1 MTNKIRK
8 VILLIT
14 TILFAC
20 HLQVAGK
27 EFFVSE
33 QSIPDFKFIFDKLS
47 QNRITYNRYNDSIF
61 SIHNHDEW
69 LRFFMTRSQK
79 NHKIYNENEKL
90 LNSIAD
96 YFETDMADT
105 TKETILPDAAYD
117 SLDKNFFHNYA
128 YALTD
133 PFITNRVTDILIRN
147 FRKRPERNY
156 EFLRAMSWKGASYY
170 QIWRLNRDNETLKK
184 AYDCIAYVADSAHC
198 HTPEELGLYGYALQN
213 LCLSAWTLNHI
224 QPLKKLQERYEKLEE
239 LARNHTADELEVP
252 EKRRQ
257 LWINSLKNRDL
268 EIVRGIYL
276 TNPDLI
282 EKEEGDA
289 LVKRVLSQYPDTVG
303 LSTTSKL
310 NLIVMKLRMGEIRTR
325 TALKEAKEIY
335 ETSIKPLTRQKIL
348 GEGAFNS
355 LMNHYPNLAFIVDTA
370 RVSVKYKKKCVRMFC
385 EDIIRMFRHR
395 KDQQNSTQYN
405 QTLEHVSTYPRLI
418 KYLSDEERIG
428 FVMELNVATQ
438 VTTYAHSTHVARLA
452 EAMMKAIIRHQRE
465 LLVGKL
471 GITSK
476 WQVRLHQR
484 QLINFITRAALCHD
498 IGKNS
503 IVSVV
508 NNDYRQLCDEERR
521 IIRMH
526 PRMGLKYLKISQKLK
541 YYHDTTLGHHKW
553 YNGKGGYPS
562 DFDNTKSPF
571 RFMIDIITLCDC
583 MQAAT
588 ERVGRNY
595 KQEKSF
601 EKVMEELRE
610 GAGTRY
616 NPDLVKLID
625 DIPELYNELERIAIY
640 GWPDIYYEISLLS
653 RLEIVGAEKARI

>member
-1 MTNKIRK
+1 MINKIRNI
-8 VILLIT
+8 ILLT
-14 TILFAC
+14 TIILFAC
-20 HLQVAGK
+20 HYPVAGK
-27 EFFVSE
+27 ELFVSE

-61 SIHNHDEW
+61 RIHDHDEW
-69 LRFFMTRSQK
+69 VRFFMTRSWN
-79 NHKIYNENEKL
+79 NHKIYHENEKL
-90 LNSIAD
+90 LNSIVD
-96 YFETDMADT
+96 YFKTDMADT

-117 SLDKNFFHNYA
+117 SLNVHFFRNYA
-128 YALTD
+128 YALSD

-156 EFLRAMSWKGASYY
+156 EFLRAISWKGSSYFL
-170 QIWRLNRDNETLKK
+170 IWKLNRDIETLKK

-198 HTPEELGLYGYALQN
+198 HTPEELGLYGYALQD
-213 LCLSAWTLNHI
+213 LCLYAWTLYHI
-224 QPLKKLQERYEKLEE
+224 QPLKKLKERYEKLEE
-239 LARNHTADELEVP
+239 LARNHTAEELEVP

-257 LWINSLKNRDL
+257 QWINRIKGRDL

-276 TNPDLI
+276 TNPELI
-282 EKEEGDA
+282 DKAEGEA
-289 LVKRVLSQYPDTVG
+289 MVKRVISQYPDTVG
-303 LSTTSKL
+303 LSASSKL
-310 NLIVMKLRMGEIRTR
+310 NLIVMKLKMGEIKTR
-325 TALKEAKEIY
+325 TALREAEEIY
-335 ETSIKPLTRQKIL
+335 GTQIKPLTRQKVL

-355 LMNHYPNLAFIVDTA
+355 LMNHYTNLAFIVDTA
-370 RVSVKYKKKCVRMFC
+370 RVSTNYKKRHIRTFC

-484 QLINFITRAALCHD
+484 QLIHFIIHAALCHD

-508 NNDYRQLCDEERR
+508 NNDYRQLSDEERR

-562 DFDNTKSPF
+562 DFDNTKSPY

-601 EKVMEELRE
+601 EKVMGELRE

-625 DIPELYNELERIAIY
+625 DIPELYKELERIAIY
-640 GWPDIYYEISLLS
+640 GWPDIYYEIYKNYM
-653 RLEIVGAEKARI
+653 R

>member
-1 MTNKIRK
+1 MINKIRK

-14 TILFAC
+14 AILFAC

-27 EFFVSE
+27 ELSVSK
-33 QSIPDFKFIFDKLS
+33 QSIPNFKFIFDKLS
-47 QNRITYNRYNDSIF
+47 QNRIIYNRYNDSIF

-69 LRFFMTRSQK
+69 IRFFMTRSRK
-79 NHKIYNENEKL
+79 NHKIYQENEKL
-90 LNSIAD
+90 LNSIAN

-117 SLDKNFFHNYA
+117 SLNVHFFRNYA

-147 FRKRPERNY
+147 FKNREDQNY
-156 EFLRAMSWKGASYY
+156 YFLRVMSWKGSSYY
-170 QIWRLNRDNETLKK
+170 QIWKLNRDNETLKK

-198 HTPEELGLYGYALQN
+198 HTPEELGLYGYALQD
-213 LCLSAWTLNHI
+213 LCLSAWTLHHI

-239 LARNHTADELEVP
+239 LARTHTAVELEVP
-252 EKRRQ
+252 ETRRQ
-257 LWINSLKNRDL
+257 LWINRIKSRDL
-268 EIVRGIYL
+268 EIVKGIYL
-276 TNPDLI
+276 TNPELT
-282 EKEEGDA
+282 EKKEGEA
-289 LVKRVLSQYPDTVG
+289 LVKRVIRQYPDTVG
-303 LSTTSKL
+303 LSTSTKL
-310 NLIVMKLRMGEIRTR
+310 NLITMKLKMGEIRTR
-325 TALKEAKEIY
+325 AALKEAKEIY
-335 ETSIKPLTRQKIL
+335 ETQIKPLTQQKKL
-348 GEGAFNS
+348 GEGAFYS
-355 LMNHYPNLAFIVDTA
+355 LMNYYPNLAFIVDTA
-370 RVSVKYKKKCVRMFC
+370 RVSPNYKKKCVKMFC

-405 QTLEHVSTYPRLI
+405 QTLEDVSTDPRLI
-418 KYLSDEERIG
+418 KYLNDKERIG

-484 QLINFITRAALCHD
+484 QLIHFIIHAALCHD

-601 EKVMEELRE
+601 EKVMGELRE

-640 GWPDIYYEISLLS
+640 GWPDIYYEIYKNYM
-653 RLEIVGAEKARI
+653 R

>member
-1 MTNKIRK
+1 MINKIRK

-14 TILFAC
+14 AILFAC

-27 EFFVSE
+27 ELSVSK
-33 QSIPDFKFIFDKLS
+33 QSIPDFKYIFDKLS
-47 QNRITYNRYNDSIF
+47 QNRIIYNRYNDSIF

-69 LRFFMTRSQK
+69 VRFFMTRSRK
-79 NHKIYNENEKL
+79 NHKIYQENEKL

-117 SLDKNFFHNYA
+117 SLNVHFFRNYA

-133 PFITNRVTDILIRN
+133 PFITNRITDILIRN
-147 FRKRPERNY
+147 FKNRQDQNY
-156 EFLRAMSWKGASYY
+156 YFLRTMSWKGSSYY
-170 QIWRLNRDNETLKK
+170 QIWRLNGDNETLKK

-198 HTPEELGLYGYALQN
+198 HTPEELGLYGYALQD
-213 LCLSAWTLNHI
+213 LCLSAWTLHHI

-239 LARNHTADELEVP
+239 LARNHTADQLEVP

-257 LWINSLKNRDL
+257 LWINRIKNRDL

-276 TNPDLI
+276 TNPELI
-282 EKEEGDA
+282 EKKEGDA
-289 LVKRVLSQYPDTVG
+289 LVRRVIRQYPDTVG
-303 LSTTSKL
+303 LSTSTKL
-310 NLIVMKLRMGEIRTR
+310 NLIVLKLKMGEIQTR
-325 TALKEAKEIY
+325 TALKEARGIY
-335 ETSIKPLTRQKIL
+335 ETLVKPLTRQKVL
-348 GEGAFNS
+348 GVNAFNS
-355 LMNHYPNLAFIVDTA
+355 LMSHYTDLAFIVDTA
-370 RVSVKYKKKCVRMFC
+370 RVSANCKKEYVKMFC

-395 KDQQNSTQYN
+395 KDQQTSTQYN
-405 QTLEHVSTYPRLI
+405 QTLENVSTNPRLI
-418 KYLSDEERIG
+418 KYLNDKERIG

-452 EAMMKAIIRHQRE
+452 EAMMKAIIKHRRE

-471 GITSK
+471 GISSK

-484 QLINFITRAALCHD
+484 QLIHFIIHAALCHD

-508 NNDYRQLCDEERR
+508 NNDYRQLTDEERS

-526 PRMGLKYLKISQKLK
+526 PRLGLKYLKISKELK
-541 YYHDTTLGHHKW
+541 SYHDTTLGHHKW

-562 DFDNTKSPF
+562 DFDNTKSPY

-601 EKVMEELRE
+601 EKVMEELRK

-640 GWPDIYYEISLLS
+640 GWPNIYYEIYKNYM
-653 RLEIVGAEKARI
+653 R

>member
-1 MTNKIRK
+1 MINKTRK
-8 VILLIT
+8 IIILIT

-27 EFFVSE
+27 EFLVSK
-33 QSIPDFKFIFDKLS
+33 QNIPDFKFIFDKLS

-61 SIHNHDEW
+61 RIHDHDQW
-69 LRFFMTRSQK
+69 VKFFMARSQK
-79 NHKIYNENEKL
+79 NHQIYHENVKL

-117 SLDKNFFHNYA
+117 SLNVHFFRNYA
-128 YALTD
+128 YALSD

-147 FRKRPERNY
+147 FKNRPDQNY
-156 EFLRAMSWKGASYY
+156 YFLRDMSWKGASYY
-170 QIWRLNRDNETLKK
+170 LKWKLNRDIETLKK
-184 AYDCIAYVADSAHC
+184 AYDCIAYVADTAHC
-198 HTPEELGLYGYALQN
+198 HTSEELGLYGYALQD
-213 LCLSAWTLNHI
+213 LCLSTWTLHHI
-224 QPLKKLQERYEKLEE
+224 QPLKKLKERYEKLEE
-239 LARNHTADELEVP
+239 LARNHTAEELEVP

-257 LWINSLKNRDL
+257 QWINRIKGRDL

-276 TNPDLI
+276 INPELI
-282 EKEEGDA
+282 DKAEGEA
-289 LVKRVLSQYPDTVG
+289 MVKRVTSQYPDTVG
-303 LSTTSKL
+303 LSASSKF
-310 NLIVMKLRMGEIRTR
+310 NLIVMKLKMGEIKTR

-335 ETSIKPLTRQKIL
+335 RTQIKPLTRQKAL
-348 GEGAFNS
+348 GESAFNS
-355 LMNHYPNLAFIVDTA
+355 LMNHYTNLAFIVDTA
-370 RVSVKYKKKCVRMFC
+370 RVSNNYKKKYIRTFC
-385 EDIIRMFRHR
+385 KDIIRMFRHR

-405 QTLEHVSTYPRLI
+405 QTLEYVSTYPRLI
-418 KYLSDEERIG
+418 KYLSDEERIE

-452 EAMMKAIIRHQRE
+452 EALMKGIIRHRKQ

-476 WQVRLHQR
+476 WLVRLHQN
-484 QLINFITRAALCHD
+484 QLINFITQAALCHD
-498 IGKNS
+498 VGKNS

-508 NNDYRQLCDEERR
+508 NNDYRQLSDEERR

-526 PRMGLKYLKISQKLK
+526 PRMGLKYLKISKELR

-553 YNGKGGYPS
+553 YNGKEGYPS
-562 DFDNTKSPF
+562 DFDNTKSPY

-595 KQEKSF
+595 RQEKSF
-601 EKVMEELRE
+601 EKVMGELRE

-625 DIPELYNELERIAIY
+625 DVPELYKELEKIAIY
-640 GWPDIYYEISLLS
+640 GWPDIYYEIY
-653 RLEIVGAEKARI
+653 KNYMQ

>member
-1 MTNKIRK
+1 MINKIRHI
-8 VILLIT
+8 ILLT
-14 TILFAC
+14 TIILFAC
-20 HLQVAGK
+20 HYPVAGK
-27 EFFVSE
+27 EYSASK
-33 QSIPDFKFIFDKLS
+33 QTIPDFKFIFDKLS

-61 SIHNHDEW
+61 RIHDHDQW
-69 LRFFMTRSQK
+69 VKFFMARSQK
-79 NHKIYNENEKL
+79 NHQIYHENEKL

-96 YFETDMADT
+96 YFEPDMVDT
-105 TKETILPDAAYD
+105 TKECVLPDAAYD

-133 PFITNRVTDILIRN
+133 PFITNRIMDILIRN
-147 FRKRPERNY
+147 LRNRPDRNY
-156 EFLRAMSWKGASYY
+156 YFLRAMSWKGSSHY
-170 QIWRLNRDNETLKK
+170 QIWKLDRDVETLKK

-198 HTPEELGLYGYALQN
+198 HTSEELGLYGYALQD

-224 QPLKKLQERYEKLEE
+224 QPLKKLKERYEKLEI

-257 LWINSLKNRDL
+257 LWINSIKNRDL

-289 LVKRVLSQYPDTVG
+289 LVKRVIRQYPDTVG
-303 LSTTSKL
+303 LSITSKL
-310 NLIVMKLRMGEIRTR
+310 NLIVLKVRTGEIRTR
-325 TALKEAKEIY
+325 TALREAKEIY
-335 ETSIKPLTRQKIL
+335 ETLIKPLTKQKVL
-348 GEGAFNS
+348 GVGTFNS
-355 LMNHYPNLAFIVDTA
+355 LMNHYTNLAFIVDTA
-370 RVSVKYKKKCVRMFC
+370 RVSANYKKEHVRMFC

-405 QTLEHVSTYPRLI
+405 QTLELVSTNPRLI
-418 KYLSDEERIG
+418 KYLNDKDRIG
-428 FVMELNVATQ
+428 FVMEQNVATQ

-452 EAMMKAIIRHQRE
+452 ESLMKGIIRHRKQ

-476 WQVRLHQR
+476 WQVRLHQS
-484 QLINFITRAALCHD
+484 QLIHFITRAALCHD

-508 NNDYRQLCDEERR
+508 NNDYRQLSDEERR

-526 PRMGLKYLKISQKLK
+526 PRMGQKYLKISKELRH
-541 YYHDTTLGHHKW
+541 YHDTTLGHHKW
-553 YNGKGGYPS
+553 YNSKGGYPS
-562 DFDNTKSPF
+562 DFDNTQSPY

-625 DIPELYNELERIAIY
+625 DVPELYKELEMIAIY
-640 GWPDIYYEISLLS
+640 GWPDIYYEIYKNYM
-653 RLEIVGAEKARI
+653 R

>member
-1 MTNKIRK
+1 M
-8 VILLIT
+8 
-14 TILFAC
+14 
-20 HLQVAGK
+20 
-27 EFFVSE
+27 
-33 QSIPDFKFIFDKLS
+33 
-47 QNRITYNRYNDSIF
+47 
-61 SIHNHDEW
+61 
-69 LRFFMTRSQK
+69 
-79 NHKIYNENEKL
+79 
-90 LNSIAD
+90 
-96 YFETDMADT
+96 DT
-105 TKETILPDAAYD
+105 QPY
-117 SLDKNFFHNYA
+117 
-128 YALTD
+128 
-133 PFITNRVTDILIRN
+133 P
-147 FRKRPERNY
+147 
-156 EFLRAMSWKGASYY
+156 
-170 QIWRLNRDNETLKK
+170 
-184 AYDCIAYVADSAHC
+184 
-198 HTPEELGLYGYALQN
+198 TPE
-213 LCLSAWTLNHI
+213 
-224 QPLKKLQERYEKLEE
+224 KLQERYEKLEE

-276 TNPDLI
+276 TNPELV

-484 QLINFITRAALCHD
+484 QLIHFITRAALCHD

-541 YYHDTTLGHHKW
+541 YYHDTTLGHH
-553 YNGKGGYPS
+553 NG
-562 DFDNTKSPF
+562 TTA
-571 RFMIDIITLCDC
+571 REAI
-583 MQAAT
+583 QAT
-588 ERVGRNY
+588 
-595 KQEKSF
+595 S
-601 EKVMEELRE
+601 
-610 GAGTRY
+610 TT
-616 NPDLVKLID
+616 P
-625 DIPELYNELERIAIY
+625 
-640 GWPDIYYEISLLS
+640 S
-653 RLEIVGAEKARI
+653 RLTAL

>member
-27 EFFVSE
+27 EHFVSK
-33 QSIPDFKFIFDKLS
+33 QSIPDFKYIFDKLS
-47 QNRITYNRYNDSIF
+47 QNRIIYNRYNDSIF

-69 LRFFMTRSQK
+69 VRFFMTRSRK
-79 NHKIYNENEKL
+79 NHKIYQENEKL

-96 YFETDMADT
+96 YFKTDMADT
-105 TKETILPDAAYD
+105 TKETFLPDAAYD

-133 PFITNRVTDILIRN
+133 PFITNRITDILIRN
-147 FRKRPERNY
+147 FKNRQDQNY
-156 EFLRAMSWKGASYY
+156 YFLRAMSWKGSSYY
-170 QIWRLNRDNETLKK
+170 QIWRLNGDNETLKK

-198 HTPEELGLYGYALQN
+198 HTPEELGLYGYALQD
-213 LCLSAWTLNHI
+213 LCLSAWTLHHI

-239 LARNHTADELEVP
+239 LARTHTAVELEVP
-252 EKRRQ
+252 ETRRQ
-257 LWINSLKNRDL
+257 LWINRLKSRDL
-268 EIVRGIYL
+268 EIVKGIYL
-276 TNPDLI
+276 TNPELT
-282 EKEEGDA
+282 EKKEGEA
-289 LVKRVLSQYPDTVG
+289 LVKRVIRQYPDTVG
-303 LSTTSKL
+303 LSTSTKL
-310 NLIVMKLRMGEIRTR
+310 NLITMKLKMGEIRTR
-325 TALKEAKEIY
+325 AALKEAKEIY
-335 ETSIKPLTRQKIL
+335 ETQIKPLTQQKKL
-348 GEGAFNS
+348 GEGAFYS
-355 LMNHYPNLAFIVDTA
+355 LMNYYPNLAFIVDTA
-370 RVSVKYKKKCVRMFC
+370 RVSTNYKKKCVKMFC

-405 QTLEHVSTYPRLI
+405 QTLEDVSTDPRLI
-418 KYLSDEERIG
+418 KYLNDKERIG

-484 QLINFITRAALCHD
+484 QLIHFIIHAALCHD

-508 NNDYRQLCDEERR
+508 NNDYRQLTDEERR

-526 PRMGLKYLKISQKLK
+526 PRLGLKYLKISKELK
-541 YYHDTTLGHHKW
+541 SYHDTTLGHHKW

-562 DFDNTKSPF
+562 YFDNTKSPY

-625 DIPELYNELERIAIY
+625 DIPELYKELERIAIY
-640 GWPDIYYEISLLS
+640 GWPDIYYEIYKNYM
-653 RLEIVGAEKARI
+653 R

>member
-27 EFFVSE
+27 ELFVSK

-47 QNRITYNRYNDSIF
+47 QNRIIYNRYNDSIF

-69 LRFFMTRSQK
+69 VRFFMTRSRK
-79 NHKIYNENEKL
+79 NHKIYQENEKL

-96 YFETDMADT
+96 YFKTDMADT
-105 TKETILPDAAYD
+105 TKETFLPDAAYD

-133 PFITNRVTDILIRN
+133 PFITNRITDILIRN
-147 FRKRPERNY
+147 FKNRQDQNY
-156 EFLRAMSWKGASYY
+156 YFLRAMSWKGSSYY
-170 QIWRLNRDNETLKK
+170 QIWRLNGDNETLKK

-198 HTPEELGLYGYALQN
+198 HTPEELGLYGYALQD
-213 LCLSAWTLNHI
+213 LCLSAWTLHHI

-239 LARNHTADELEVP
+239 LARTHTAVELEVP
-252 EKRRQ
+252 ETRRQ
-257 LWINSLKNRDL
+257 LWINRLKSRDL
-268 EIVRGIYL
+268 EIVKGIYL
-276 TNPDLI
+276 TNPELT
-282 EKEEGDA
+282 EKKEGEA
-289 LVKRVLSQYPDTVG
+289 LVKRVIRQYPDTVG
-303 LSTTSKL
+303 LSTSTKL
-310 NLIVMKLRMGEIRTR
+310 NLITMKLKMGEIRTR
-325 TALKEAKEIY
+325 AALKEAKEIY
-335 ETSIKPLTRQKIL
+335 ETQIKPLTQQKKL
-348 GEGAFNS
+348 GEGAFYS
-355 LMNHYPNLAFIVDTA
+355 LMNYYPNLAFIVDTA
-370 RVSVKYKKKCVRMFC
+370 RVSTNYKKKCVKMFC

-405 QTLEHVSTYPRLI
+405 QTLEDVSTDPRLI
-418 KYLSDEERIG
+418 KYLNDKERIG

-484 QLINFITRAALCHD
+484 QLIHFIIHAALCHD

-508 NNDYRQLCDEERR
+508 NNDYRQLTDEERR

-526 PRMGLKYLKISQKLK
+526 PRLGLKYLKISKELK
-541 YYHDTTLGHHKW
+541 SYHDTTLGHHKW

-562 DFDNTKSPF
+562 YFDNTKSPY

-625 DIPELYNELERIAIY
+625 DIPELYKELERIAIY
-640 GWPDIYYEISLLS
+640 GWPDIYYEIYKNYM
-653 RLEIVGAEKARI
+653 R

>member
-1 MTNKIRK
+1 MINKIRHI
-8 VILLIT
+8 ILLT
-14 TILFAC
+14 TIILFAC
-20 HLQVAGK
+20 HYPVAGK
-27 EFFVSE
+27 EYSASK
-33 QSIPDFKFIFDKLS
+33 QTIPDFKFIFDKLS

-61 SIHNHDEW
+61 RIHDHDQW
-69 LRFFMTRSQK
+69 VKFFMARSQK
-79 NHKIYNENEKL
+79 NHQIYHENERL

-96 YFETDMADT
+96 YFEPDMVDT
-105 TKETILPDAAYD
+105 TKECVLPDAAYD

-133 PFITNRVTDILIRN
+133 PFITNRIMDILIRN
-147 FRKRPERNY
+147 LRNRPDRNY
-156 EFLRAMSWKGASYY
+156 YFLRAMSWKGSSHY
-170 QIWRLNRDNETLKK
+170 QIWKLDRDVETLKK

-198 HTPEELGLYGYALQN
+198 HTPEELGLYGYALQD

-224 QPLKKLQERYEKLEE
+224 QPLKKLKERYEKLEI

-257 LWINSLKNRDL
+257 LWINSIKNRDL

-282 EKEEGDA
+282 EKKEGEA
-289 LVKRVLSQYPDTVG
+289 LVKRVIRQYPDTVG
-303 LSTTSKL
+303 LSITSKL
-310 NLIVMKLRMGEIRTR
+310 NLIVLKVRTGEIRTR
-325 TALKEAKEIY
+325 TALREAEEIY
-335 ETSIKPLTRQKIL
+335 ETLIKPLTKQKVL
-348 GEGAFNS
+348 GVGTFNS
-355 LMNHYPNLAFIVDTA
+355 LMNHYTNLAFIVDTA
-370 RVSVKYKKKCVRMFC
+370 RVSANYKKEHVRMFC

-405 QTLEHVSTYPRLI
+405 QTLELVSTNPRLI
-418 KYLSDEERIG
+418 KYLNDKDRIG

-452 EAMMKAIIRHQRE
+452 ESLMKGIIRHRKQ

-476 WQVRLHQR
+476 WQVRLHQS
-484 QLINFITRAALCHD
+484 QLIHFITRAALCHD

-508 NNDYRQLCDEERR
+508 NNDYRQLSDEERR

-562 DFDNTKSPF
+562 DFDNTQSPY
-571 RFMIDIITLCDC
+571 RFMIDIVTLCDC

-625 DIPELYNELERIAIY
+625 DVPELYKELEMIAIY
-640 GWPDIYYEISLLS
+640 GWPDIYYEIYKNYM
-653 RLEIVGAEKARI
+653 R

>member
-1 MTNKIRK
+1 MINKIRK

-14 TILFAC
+14 AILFAC

-27 EFFVSE
+27 ELSVSK
-33 QSIPDFKFIFDKLS
+33 QSIPNFKFIFDKLS
-47 QNRITYNRYNDSIF
+47 QNRIIYNRYNDSIF

-69 LRFFMTRSQK
+69 IRFFMTRSRK
-79 NHKIYNENEKL
+79 NHKIYQENEKL

-96 YFETDMADT
+96 YFKTDMADT

-117 SLDKNFFHNYA
+117 SLNVHFFRNYA

-133 PFITNRVTDILIRN
+133 PFITNRITDILIRN
-147 FRKRPERNY
+147 FKNREDQNY
-156 EFLRAMSWKGASYY
+156 YFLRAMSWKGSSYY
-170 QIWRLNRDNETLKK
+170 QIWKLNRDNETLKK

-198 HTPEELGLYGYALQN
+198 HTPEELGLYGYALQD
-213 LCLSAWTLNHI
+213 LCLPAWTLHHI

-239 LARNHTADELEVP
+239 LARTHTAVELEVP
-252 EKRRQ
+252 ETRRQ
-257 LWINSLKNRDL
+257 LWINRLKSRDL
-268 EIVRGIYL
+268 EIVKGIYL
-276 TNPDLI
+276 TNPELT
-282 EKEEGDA
+282 EKKEGEA
-289 LVKRVLSQYPDTVG
+289 LVKRVIRQYPDTVG
-303 LSTTSKL
+303 LSTSTKL
-310 NLIVMKLRMGEIRTR
+310 NLITMKLKMGEIRTR
-325 TALKEAKEIY
+325 AALKEAKEIY
-335 ETSIKPLTRQKIL
+335 ETQIKPLTQQKKL
-348 GEGAFNS
+348 GEGAFYS
-355 LMNHYPNLAFIVDTA
+355 LMNYYPNLAFIVDTA
-370 RVSVKYKKKCVRMFC
+370 RVSTNYKKKCVKMFC

-405 QTLEHVSTYPRLI
+405 QTLEDVSTDPRLI
-418 KYLSDEERIG
+418 KYLNDKERIG

-452 EAMMKAIIRHQRE
+452 EAMMKAIISHQRE

-484 QLINFITRAALCHD
+484 QLIHFIIHAALCHD

-508 NNDYRQLCDEERR
+508 NNDYRQLSDEERR

-526 PRMGLKYLKISQKLK
+526 PRLGLKYLKISKELK

-640 GWPDIYYEISLLS
+640 GWPDIYYEIYKNYM
-653 RLEIVGAEKARI
+653 R

>member
-1 MTNKIRK
+1 MINKIRHI
-8 VILLIT
+8 ILLT
-14 TILFAC
+14 TIILFAC
-20 HLQVAGK
+20 HYPVAGK
-27 EFFVSE
+27 EYSASK
-33 QSIPDFKFIFDKLS
+33 QTIPDFKFIFDKLS

-61 SIHNHDEW
+61 RIHDHDQW
-69 LRFFMTRSQK
+69 VKFFMARSRK
-79 NHKIYNENEKL
+79 NHQIYHENEKL

-96 YFETDMADT
+96 YFEPDMVDT
-105 TKETILPDAAYD
+105 TKECVLPDAAYD

-147 FRKRPERNY
+147 FRKHPERNY
-156 EFLRAMSWKGASYY
+156 EFLRAMSWKGSSYY
-170 QIWRLNRDNETLKK
+170 QIWRLDRDNETLKK

-198 HTPEELGLYGYALQN
+198 HTSEELGLYGYALQD
-213 LCLSAWTLNHI
+213 LCLSAWTLHHI
-224 QPLKKLQERYEKLEE
+224 QPLKKLQERYEKLEIF
-239 LARNHTADELEVP
+239 ARNHTADELEVP

-257 LWINSLKNRDL
+257 LWINGIKNRDL

-289 LVKRVLSQYPDTVG
+289 LVKRVIRQYPDTVG
-303 LSTTSKL
+303 LSITSKL
-310 NLIVMKLRMGEIRTR
+310 NLIVMKVRTGEIQTR
-325 TALKEAKEIY
+325 TALKEAREIY
-335 ETSIKPLTRQKIL
+335 EKSIKPLTRQKVL
-348 GEGAFNS
+348 GVGAFNS
-355 LMNHYPNLAFIVDTA
+355 LMNHYTNLAFIVDTA
-370 RVSVKYKKKCVRMFC
+370 RVSAKYKKECVRMFC

-405 QTLEHVSTYPRLI
+405 QTLEYVSTNPRLI
-418 KYLSDEERIG
+418 KYLSDKERIG
-428 FVMELNVATQ
+428 FVLELNVATQ

-452 EAMMKAIIRHQRE
+452 EALMKGIIRHRKQ

-476 WQVRLHQR
+476 WQVRLHQS
-484 QLINFITRAALCHD
+484 QLIHFITRAALCHD

-508 NNDYRQLCDEERR
+508 NNDYRQLSDEERR

-526 PRMGLKYLKISQKLK
+526 PRMGQKYLKISKELRH
-541 YYHDTTLGHHKW
+541 YHDTTLGHHKW

-562 DFDNTKSPF
+562 DFDNTQSPY

-625 DIPELYNELERIAIY
+625 DVPELYKELEMIAIY
-640 GWPDIYYEISLLS
+640 GWPDIYYEIYKNYM
-653 RLEIVGAEKARI
+653 R

>member
-1 MTNKIRK
+1 MINKIRHI
-8 VILLIT
+8 ILLT
-14 TILFAC
+14 TIILFAC
-20 HLQVAGK
+20 HHPVAGK
-27 EFFVSE
+27 EYSASK
-33 QSIPDFKFIFDKLS
+33 QTIPDFKFIFEKLS
-47 QNRITYNRYNDSIF
+47 QNRITYNRFNDSIF
-61 SIHNHDEW
+61 RIHDHDQW
-69 LRFFMTRSQK
+69 VKFFMARSRK
-79 NHKIYNENEKL
+79 NQQIYQENEKL
-90 LNSIAD
+90 LNSIVD
-96 YFETDMADT
+96 YFEPDMVDT
-105 TKETILPDAAYD
+105 TKECILPDSAYD
-117 SLDKNFFHNYA
+117 SLDNNFYLNYA
-128 YALTD
+128 YTLTD

-147 FRKRPERNY
+147 LRNRPEQNY
-156 EFLRAMSWKGASYY
+156 FFLRSMSFKGLSHY
-170 QIWRLNRDNETLKK
+170 QIWQLNRDHETLKK
-184 AYDCIAYVADSAHC
+184 AYDCIAYVADSVHS
-198 HTPEELGLYGYALQN
+198 HTSELLGLYGYALQD
-213 LCLSAWTLNHI
+213 LCLPAWTLNKI
-224 QPLKKLQERYEKLEE
+224 QPLEKLKERYEKLEM
-239 LARNHTADELEVP
+239 LAYNHTAKELEVP
-252 EKRRQ
+252 EMRRQ
-257 LWINSLKNRDL
+257 HWINGIKNRDL

-276 TNPDLI
+276 ANPDLI
-282 EKEEGDA
+282 EKKEGDA
-289 LVKRVLSQYPDTVG
+289 LVKRVIRQYPDTVG
-303 LSTTSKL
+303 LSITSKL
-310 NLIVMKLRMGEIRTR
+310 NLIVLKLRTGEIRTR
-325 TALKEAKEIY
+325 TALREAEEIY
-335 ETSIKPLTRQKIL
+335 ETLIKPLTKQKVQEV
-348 GEGAFNS
+348 GTFNS
-355 LMNHYPNLAFIVDTA
+355 LMNHYTNLAFIVDTA
-370 RVSVKYKKKCVRMFC
+370 RVSANYKKEHVKMFC
-385 EDIIRMFRHR
+385 HDIIRMFRHR

-405 QTLEHVSTYPRLI
+405 QTLELVSTNPRLI
-418 KYLSDEERIG
+418 KYLSDKDRIG

-452 EAMMKAIIRHQRE
+452 EALMKGIIRHRKH

-476 WQVRLHQR
+476 WQVRLHQN

-508 NNDYRQLCDEERR
+508 NNDYRQLSDEERR

-526 PRMGLKYLKISQKLK
+526 PRMGLKYLKISKELR

-562 DFDNTKSPF
+562 DFDNTKSPY

-601 EKVMEELRE
+601 EKVMGELRE

-640 GWPDIYYEISLLS
+640 GWPDIYYEIYKNYM
-653 RLEIVGAEKARI
+653 R

>member
-1 MTNKIRK
+1 MINKIRK

-14 TILFAC
+14 AILFAC
-20 HLQVAGK
+20 HLQVTGK

-69 LRFFMTRSQK
+69 IRFFMTRSQK

-90 LNSIAD
+90 LNSIVD
-96 YFETDMADT
+96 YFKTDMADT

-213 LCLSAWTLNHI
+213 LCLSEWTLHHI
-224 QPLKKLQERYEKLEE
+224 QPLKKLQERYEKLEV
-239 LARNHTADELEVP
+239 LARNHTADQLEVP
-252 EKRRQ
+252 ETRRQ
-257 LWINSLKNRDL
+257 LWINRIENRDL

-276 TNPDLI
+276 TNPELI
-282 EKEEGDA
+282 EKKEGDD
-289 LVKRVLSQYPDTVG
+289 LVKRVIRQYPDTVG
-303 LSTTSKL
+303 LSISSKL
-310 NLIVMKLRMGEIRTR
+310 NLIVMKLRIGEIQTR
-325 TALKEAKEIY
+325 TALKEAREIY
-335 ETSIKPLTRQKIL
+335 EKSIKPLTRQKVL
-348 GEGAFNS
+348 GVGAFNS
-355 LMNHYPNLAFIVDTA
+355 LMNHYTNLAFIVDTA

-452 EAMMKAIIRHQRE
+452 EAMMKAIIRHRRE

-471 GITSK
+471 GINSK

-508 NNDYRQLCDEERR
+508 NNDYRQLSDEERR
-521 IIRMH
+521 GAKNHQNASPNGIEIPEDIAEAEIL
-526 PRMGLKYLKISQKLK
+526 PR
-541 YYHDTTLGHHKW
+541 YH
-553 YNGKGGYPS
+553 
-562 DFDNTKSPF
+562 
-571 RFMIDIITLCDC
+571 
-583 MQAAT
+583 
-588 ERVGRNY
+588 
-595 KQEKSF
+595 
-601 EKVMEELRE
+601 
-610 GAGTRY
+610 AGT
-616 NPDLVKLID
+616 
-625 DIPELYNELERIAIY
+625 
-640 GWPDIYYEISLLS
+640 S
-653 RLEIVGAEKARI
+653 

>member
-1 MTNKIRK
+1 MINKIRK

-27 EFFVSE
+27 ELFVSK

-69 LRFFMTRSQK
+69 IRFFMTRSQK

-90 LNSIAD
+90 LNSIVD
-96 YFETDMADT
+96 YFKTDMADT

-198 HTPEELGLYGYALQN
+198 HTPEELGLYGYALQD

-257 LWINSLKNRDL
+257 QWINRIKNRDL

-276 TNPDLI
+276 TNPELI
-282 EKEEGDA
+282 EKKEGDA
-289 LVKRVLSQYPDTVG
+289 LVKRVIRQYPDTVG

-310 NLIVMKLRMGEIRTR
+310 NLIVMKLRIGEIQTR
-325 TALKEAKEIY
+325 TALKEAREIY
-335 ETSIKPLTRQKIL
+335 EKSIKPLTRQKVL
-348 GEGAFNS
+348 GVGAFNS
-355 LMNHYPNLAFIVDTA
+355 LMNHYTNLAFIVDTA
-370 RVSVKYKKKCVRMFC
+370 RVSAKYKKECVRMFC

-405 QTLEHVSTYPRLI
+405 QVLEHVSTNPRL
-418 KYLSDEERIG
+418 
-428 FVMELNVATQ
+428 
-438 VTTYAHSTHVARLA
+438 
-452 EAMMKAIIRHQRE
+452 
-465 LLVGKL
+465 
-471 GITSK
+471 
-476 WQVRLHQR
+476 
-484 QLINFITRAALCHD
+484 
-498 IGKNS
+498 
-503 IVSVV
+503 
-508 NNDYRQLCDEERR
+508 
-521 IIRMH
+521 
-526 PRMGLKYLKISQKLK
+526 GLKYLKISKELK
-541 YYHDTTLGHHKW
+541 SYHDTTLGHHKW

-562 DFDNTKSPF
+562 DFDNTKSPY

-601 EKVMEELRE
+601 EKVMEELRK

-625 DIPELYNELERIAIY
+625 DIPELYKELERIAIY
-640 GWPDIYYEISLLS
+640 GWPDIYYEIYKNYM
-653 RLEIVGAEKARI
+653 R

>member
-1 MTNKIRK
+1 MINKTRK
-8 VILLIT
+8 IIILIT

-27 EFFVSE
+27 EFLVSK
-33 QSIPDFKFIFDKLS
+33 QNIPDFKFIFDKLS

-61 SIHNHDEW
+61 RIHDHDQW
-69 LRFFMTRSQK
+69 VKFFMARSQK
-79 NHKIYNENEKL
+79 NHQIYHENVKL

-117 SLDKNFFHNYA
+117 SLNVHFFRNYA
-128 YALTD
+128 YALSD

-147 FRKRPERNY
+147 FKNRPDQNY
-156 EFLRAMSWKGASYY
+156 YFLRAMSWKGASYY
-170 QIWRLNRDNETLKK
+170 LKWKLNRDIETLKK
-184 AYDCIAYVADSAHC
+184 AYDCIAYVADTAHC
-198 HTPEELGLYGYALQN
+198 HTSEELGLYGYALQD
-213 LCLSAWTLNHI
+213 LCLSTWTLNHI

-335 ETSIKPLTRQKIL
+335 ETSIKPLTRQKKL

-355 LMNHYPNLAFIVDTA
+355 LMNHYTNLAFIVDTA
-370 RVSVKYKKKCVRMFC
+370 RVSAKYKKKCVRMFC

-405 QTLEHVSTYPRLI
+405 QVLEHVSTNPRLI
-418 KYLSDEERIG
+418 KYLSDKERIG
-428 FVMELNVATQ
+428 FVLELNVATQ

-452 EAMMKAIIRHQRE
+452 ETMMKAIIRHRRE

-484 QLINFITRAALCHD
+484 QLIHFITQAALWHD
-498 IGKNS
+498 VGKNS

-640 GWPDIYYEISLLS
+640 GWPDIYYEIYKNYM
-653 RLEIVGAEKARI
+653 R

>member
-1 MTNKIRK
+1 MINKIRK

-27 EFFVSE
+27 ELFVSK

-47 QNRITYNRYNDSIF
+47 QNRIIYNRYNDSIF
-61 SIHNHDEW
+61 STHNHDEW
-69 LRFFMTRSQK
+69 VRFFMARSQK
-79 NHKIYNENEKL
+79 NHQIYHENVKL

-117 SLDKNFFHNYA
+117 SLNVHFFRNYA

-133 PFITNRVTDILIRN
+133 PFITNRITDILIRN
-147 FRKRPERNY
+147 FKNRQDQNY
-156 EFLRAMSWKGASYY
+156 YFLRAMSWKGSSYY
-170 QIWRLNRDNETLKK
+170 QIWKLNRDNETLKK

-198 HTPEELGLYGYALQN
+198 HTPEELGLYGYALQD
-213 LCLSAWTLNHI
+213 LCLSAWTLHHI

-239 LARNHTADELEVP
+239 LARNHTADQLEVP

-257 LWINSLKNRDL
+257 LWINRIKNRDL

-289 LVKRVLSQYPDTVG
+289 LVKRVIRQYPDTVG
-303 LSTTSKL
+303 LSTSTKL
-310 NLIVMKLRMGEIRTR
+310 NLIVLKLKMGEIRTR
-325 TALKEAKEIY
+325 IALKEAVGIY
-335 ETSIKPLTRQKIL
+335 ETLIKPFTRQKVL
-348 GEGAFNS
+348 GESAFYS
-355 LMNHYPNLAFIVDTA
+355 LMSHYPNLAFIVDTA
-370 RVSVKYKKKCVRMFC
+370 RVSANYKKKYVKMFC

-405 QTLEHVSTYPRLI
+405 QTLEDVSTDPRLI
-418 KYLSDEERIG
+418 KYLSDETRIE

-484 QLINFITRAALCHD
+484 QLIHFIIHAALCHD

-508 NNDYRQLCDEERR
+508 NNDYRQLTDEERR

-526 PRMGLKYLKISQKLK
+526 PRLGLKYLKISKELK
-541 YYHDTTLGHHKW
+541 SYHDTTLGHHKW

-562 DFDNTKSPF
+562 YFDNTKSPY

-610 GAGTRY
+610 GAETRY

-625 DIPELYNELERIAIY
+625 DIPELYKELERIAIY
-640 GWPDIYYEISLLS
+640 GWPDIYYEIYKNYM
-653 RLEIVGAEKARI
+653 R

>member
-1 MTNKIRK
+1 MINKIRK

-27 EFFVSE
+27 EFFVSK

-69 LRFFMTRSQK
+69 VRFFMTRSQN

-90 LNSIAD
+90 LNSIVD

-117 SLDKNFFHNYA
+117 SLNVHFFRNYA

-133 PFITNRVTDILIRN
+133 PFITNRISDILIRN
-147 FRKRPERNY
+147 FKNRQDQNY
-156 EFLRAMSWKGASYY
+156 NFLRAMGWKGASYY
-170 QIWRLNRDNETLKK
+170 QIWKLNGDNETLKK

-198 HTPEELGLYGYALQN
+198 HTPEELVLYGYALHD
-213 LCLSAWTLNHI
+213 LCLSAWTLHHI
-224 QPLKKLQERYEKLEE
+224 QPLKKLQERYEKLEI

-252 EKRRQ
+252 ESRRQ
-257 LWINSLKNRDL
+257 VWINRIKNRDL
-268 EIVRGIYL
+268 EIVSGIYL
-276 TNPDLI
+276 TNPELI
-282 EKEEGDA
+282 EKKEGDA
-289 LVKRVLSQYPDTVG
+289 LVRRVIRQYPDTVG
-303 LSTTSKL
+303 LSTSTKL
-310 NLIVMKLRMGEIRTR
+310 NLITMKLKMGEIRTR
-325 TALKEAKEIY
+325 AALKEAKEIY
-335 ETSIKPLTRQKIL
+335 ETQIKPLTQQKKL
-348 GEGAFNS
+348 GEGAFYS
-355 LMNHYPNLAFIVDTA
+355 LMNYYPNLAFIVDTA
-370 RVSVKYKKKCVRMFC
+370 RVSTNYKKKCVKMFC

-405 QTLEHVSTYPRLI
+405 QTLEDVSTDPRLI
-418 KYLSDEERIG
+418 KYLNDKERIG

-484 QLINFITRAALCHD
+484 QLIHFIIHAALCHD

-526 PRMGLKYLKISQKLK
+526 PRLGLKYLKISKELK

-616 NPDLVKLID
+616 NPELVKLID
-625 DIPELYNELERIAIY
+625 DIPELYKELERIAIY
-640 GWPDIYYEISLLS
+640 GWPDIYYEIYKNYM
-653 RLEIVGAEKARI
+653 R

>member
-1 MTNKIRK
+1 MINKIRK

-14 TILFAC
+14 AILFAC
-20 HLQVAGK
+20 HKQVAGK
-27 EFFVSE
+27 ELFVSK
-33 QSIPDFKFIFDKLS
+33 QNIPDFKYIFDKLS
-47 QNRITYNRYNDSIF
+47 QNRIIYNRYNDSIF

-69 LRFFMTRSQK
+69 IRFFMTRSRK
-79 NHKIYNENEKL
+79 NHKIYQENEKL

-117 SLDKNFFHNYA
+117 SLNVHFFRNYA

-147 FRKRPERNY
+147 FKNREDQNY
-156 EFLRAMSWKGASYY
+156 YFLRAMSWKGSSYY
-170 QIWRLNRDNETLKK
+170 QIWKLNRDNETLKK

-198 HTPEELGLYGYALQN
+198 HTPEELGLYGYALQD
-213 LCLSAWTLNHI
+213 LCLSAWTLHHI

-239 LARNHTADELEVP
+239 LARTHTAVELEVP
-252 EKRRQ
+252 ETRRQ
-257 LWINSLKNRDL
+257 LWINRLKSRDL
-268 EIVRGIYL
+268 EIVKGIYL
-276 TNPDLI
+276 TNPELT
-282 EKEEGDA
+282 EKKEGEA
-289 LVKRVLSQYPDTVG
+289 LVKRVIRQYPDTVG
-303 LSTTSKL
+303 LSTSTKL
-310 NLIVMKLRMGEIRTR
+310 NLITMKLKMGEIRTR
-325 TALKEAKEIY
+325 AALKEAKEIY
-335 ETSIKPLTRQKIL
+335 ETQIKPLTQQKKL
-348 GEGAFNS
+348 GEGAFYS
-355 LMNHYPNLAFIVDTA
+355 LMNYYPNLAFIVDTA
-370 RVSVKYKKKCVRMFC
+370 RVSTNYKKKCVKMFC

-405 QTLEHVSTYPRLI
+405 QTLEDVSTDPRLI
-418 KYLSDEERIG
+418 KYLNDKERIG

-471 GITSK
+471 CITSK

-484 QLINFITRAALCHD
+484 QLIHFIIHAALCHD

-508 NNDYRQLCDEERR
+508 NNDYRQLTDEERR

-526 PRMGLKYLKISQKLK
+526 PRLGLKYLKISKELK
-541 YYHDTTLGHHKW
+541 SYHDTTLGHHKW

-562 DFDNTKSPF
+562 YFDNTKSPY

-625 DIPELYNELERIAIY
+625 DIPELYKELERIAIY
-640 GWPDIYYEISLLS
+640 GWPDIYYEIYKNYM
-653 RLEIVGAEKARI
+653 R

>member
-1 MTNKIRK
+1 MINKTRK
-8 VILLIT
+8 VILLT
-14 TILFAC
+14 TIILFAC
-20 HLQVAGK
+20 HLQVAGR
-27 EFFVSE
+27 EFSVSE
-33 QSIPDFKFIFDKLS
+33 QTIPDFKFIFDKLS

-61 SIHNHDEW
+61 RIHDHDEW
-69 LRFFMTRSQK
+69 VRFFMTRSRN
-79 NHKIYNENEKL
+79 NHKIYHENEKL
-90 LNSIAD
+90 LNSIVD
-96 YFETDMADT
+96 YFEPDMADT

-117 SLDKNFFHNYA
+117 SLNVHFFRNYA

-147 FRKRPERNY
+147 FKNRPDQNY
-156 EFLRAMSWKGASYY
+156 YYLRAMSWKGSSYY
-170 QIWRLNRDNETLKK
+170 QIWKLNRDNETLKK

-198 HTPEELGLYGYALQN
+198 HKPEELGLYGYALQD
-213 LCLSAWTLNHI
+213 LCLSAWTLHHI
-224 QPLKKLQERYEKLEE
+224 QPLKKLKERYEKLEE

-252 EKRRQ
+252 EKRRLQ
-257 LWINSLKNRDL
+257 WINRIKGRDL

-276 TNPDLI
+276 TNPELI
-282 EKEEGDA
+282 EKTEGEA
-289 LVKRVLSQYPDTVG
+289 MVKRVISQYPDTVG
-303 LSTTSKL
+303 LSITSKL
-310 NLIVMKLRMGEIRTR
+310 NLIVLKLKMGEIRTR
-325 TALKEAKEIY
+325 TALREADEIY
-335 ETSIKPLTRQKIL
+335 KTLIKPLTKQKSL
-348 GEGAFNS
+348 GEGSFNS
-355 LMNHYPNLAFIVDTA
+355 LMNHYTNLAFIVDTA
-370 RVSVKYKKKCVRMFC
+370 RVSTNHKKMHIRSFC

-452 EAMMKAIIRHQRE
+452 EALMKGIIKHRRE
-465 LLVGKL
+465 LLIGSL
-471 GITSK
+471 GISSK
-476 WQVRLHQR
+476 WQARLHQK
-484 QLINFITRAALCHD
+484 QIIYYITRAALLHD

-508 NNDYRQLCDEERR
+508 NNDYRQLTDEERR

-526 PRMGLKYLKISQKLK
+526 PRMGLKYLKISQELK
-541 YYHDTTLGHHKW
+541 HYYDTTLGHHKW

-562 DFDNTKSPF
+562 DFDNTQSPY

-625 DIPELYNELERIAIY
+625 DVPELYNELEMIAIY
-640 GWPDIYYEISLLS
+640 GWPEIYYSIY
-653 RLEIVGAEKARI
+653 KNYMQ

>member
-1 MTNKIRK
+1 MINKIRHI
-8 VILLIT
+8 ILLT
-14 TILFAC
+14 TIILFAC
-20 HLQVAGK
+20 HYPVAGK
-27 EFFVSE
+27 EYSASK
-33 QSIPDFKFIFDKLS
+33 QTIPDFKFIFDKLS

-61 SIHNHDEW
+61 RIHDHDQW
-69 LRFFMTRSQK
+69 VKFFMARSQK
-79 NHKIYNENEKL
+79 NHQIYHENERL

-96 YFETDMADT
+96 YFEPDMVDT
-105 TKETILPDAAYD
+105 TKECVLPDAAYD

-133 PFITNRVTDILIRN
+133 PFITNRIMDILIRN
-147 FRKRPERNY
+147 LRNRPDRNY
-156 EFLRAMSWKGASYY
+156 YFLRAMSWKGSSHY
-170 QIWRLNRDNETLKK
+170 QIWKLDRDVETLKK

-198 HTPEELGLYGYALQN
+198 HTPEELGLYGYALQD

-224 QPLKKLQERYEKLEE
+224 QPLKKLKERYEKLEI

-257 LWINSLKNRDL
+257 LWINSIKNRDL

-282 EKEEGDA
+282 EKKEGEA
-289 LVKRVLSQYPDTVG
+289 LVKRVIRQYPDTVG
-303 LSTTSKL
+303 LSITSKL
-310 NLIVMKLRMGEIRTR
+310 NLIVLKVRTGEIRTR
-325 TALKEAKEIY
+325 TALREAEEIY
-335 ETSIKPLTRQKIL
+335 ETLIKPLTKQKVL
-348 GEGAFNS
+348 GVGTFNS
-355 LMNHYPNLAFIVDTA
+355 LMNHYTNLAFIVDTA
-370 RVSVKYKKKCVRMFC
+370 RVSANYKKEHVRMFC

-405 QTLEHVSTYPRLI
+405 QTLELVSTNPRLI
-418 KYLSDEERIG
+418 KYLNDKDRIG

-452 EAMMKAIIRHQRE
+452 ESLMKGIIRHRKQ

-476 WQVRLHQR
+476 WQVRLHQS
-484 QLINFITRAALCHD
+484 QLIHFITRAALCHD

-508 NNDYRQLCDEERR
+508 NNDYRQLSDEERR

-562 DFDNTKSPF
+562 DFDNTQSPY

-625 DIPELYNELERIAIY
+625 DIPELYKELEMIAIY
-640 GWPDIYYEISLLS
+640 GWPDIYYEIYKNYM
-653 RLEIVGAEKARI
+653 R

>member
-1 MTNKIRK
+1 MINKIRK

-14 TILFAC
+14 AILFAC

-27 EFFVSE
+27 ELSVSK
-33 QSIPDFKFIFDKLS
+33 QSIPNFKFIFDKLS
-47 QNRITYNRYNDSIF
+47 QNRIIYNRYNDSIF

-69 LRFFMTRSQK
+69 VRFFMTRSRK
-79 NHKIYNENEKL
+79 NHKIYQENEKL

-117 SLDKNFFHNYA
+117 SLNVHFFRNYA

-147 FRKRPERNY
+147 FKNREDQNY
-156 EFLRAMSWKGASYY
+156 YFLRAMSWKGSSYY
-170 QIWRLNRDNETLKK
+170 QIWKLNRDNETLKK

-198 HTPEELGLYGYALQN
+198 HTPEELGLYGYALQD
-213 LCLSAWTLNHI
+213 LCLSAWTLHHI

-239 LARNHTADELEVP
+239 LARTYTADELEVP
-252 EKRRQ
+252 ETRRQ
-257 LWINSLKNRDL
+257 LWINRIKSRDL
-268 EIVRGIYL
+268 EIVKGIYL
-276 TNPDLI
+276 TNPELT
-282 EKEEGDA
+282 EKKEGEA
-289 LVKRVLSQYPDTVG
+289 LVKRVIRQYPDTVG
-303 LSTTSKL
+303 LSTSTKL
-310 NLIVMKLRMGEIRTR
+310 NLITMKLKMGEIRTR
-325 TALKEAKEIY
+325 AALKEAKEIY
-335 ETSIKPLTRQKIL
+335 ETQIKPLTQQKKL
-348 GEGAFNS
+348 GEGAFYS
-355 LMNHYPNLAFIVDTA
+355 LMNYYPNLAFIVDTA
-370 RVSVKYKKKCVRMFC
+370 RVSTNYKKKCVKMFC

-405 QTLEHVSTYPRLI
+405 QTLEDVSTDPRLI
-418 KYLSDEERIG
+418 KYLNDKERIG

-484 QLINFITRAALCHD
+484 QLIHFIIHAALCHD

-508 NNDYRQLCDEERR
+508 NNDYRQLSDEERR

-526 PRMGLKYLKISQKLK
+526 PRMGLKYLKISKELK

-601 EKVMEELRE
+601 EKVMEELRK

-625 DIPELYNELERIAIY
+625 DIPELYKELERIAIY
-640 GWPDIYYEISLLS
+640 GWPDIYYEIYKNYM
-653 RLEIVGAEKARI
+653 R

>member
-1 MTNKIRK
+1 MINKIRK

-27 EFFVSE
+27 ELFVSK
-33 QSIPDFKFIFDKLS
+33 QNIPDFKYIFDKLS
-47 QNRITYNRYNDSIF
+47 QNRIIYNRYNDSIF

-69 LRFFMTRSQK
+69 VRFFMTRSQK
-79 NHKIYNENEKL
+79 NHKIYQENEKL

-117 SLDKNFFHNYA
+117 SLNVHFFRNYA

-147 FRKRPERNY
+147 FKNREDQNY
-156 EFLRAMSWKGASYY
+156 YFLRAMSWKGSSYY
-170 QIWRLNRDNETLKK
+170 LIWKLNRDNETLKK

-198 HTPEELGLYGYALQN
+198 HTPEELGLYGYALQD
-213 LCLSAWTLNHI
+213 LCLSAWTLHHI

-239 LARNHTADELEVP
+239 LARTHTAVELEVP
-252 EKRRQ
+252 ETRRQ
-257 LWINSLKNRDL
+257 LWINRLKSRDL
-268 EIVRGIYL
+268 EIVKGIYL
-276 TNPDLI
+276 TNPELT
-282 EKEEGDA
+282 EKKEGEA
-289 LVKRVLSQYPDTVG
+289 LVKRVIRQYPDTVG
-303 LSTTSKL
+303 LSTSTKL
-310 NLIVMKLRMGEIRTR
+310 NLITMKLKMGEIRTR
-325 TALKEAKEIY
+325 AALKEAKEIY
-335 ETSIKPLTRQKIL
+335 ETQIKPLTQQKKL
-348 GEGAFNS
+348 GEGAFYS
-355 LMNHYPNLAFIVDTA
+355 LMNYYPNLAFIVDTA
-370 RVSVKYKKKCVRMFC
+370 RVSTNYKKKCVKMFC

-405 QTLEHVSTYPRLI
+405 QTLEDVSTDPRLI
-418 KYLSDEERIG
+418 KYLNDKERIG

-484 QLINFITRAALCHD
+484 QLIHFIIHAALCHD

-508 NNDYRQLCDEERR
+508 NNDYRQLSDEERR

-526 PRMGLKYLKISQKLK
+526 PRLGLKYLKISKELK

-601 EKVMEELRE
+601 EKVMGELRE

-625 DIPELYNELERIAIY
+625 DIPELYKELERIAIY
-640 GWPDIYYEISLLS
+640 GWPDIYYEIYKNYM
-653 RLEIVGAEKARI
+653 R

>member
-1 MTNKIRK
+1 MINKIRK

-27 EFFVSE
+27 ELFVSK
-33 QSIPDFKFIFDKLS
+33 QNIPDFKYIFDKLS
-47 QNRITYNRYNDSIF
+47 QNRIIYNRYNDSIF

-69 LRFFMTRSQK
+69 VRFFMTRSQK
-79 NHKIYNENEKL
+79 NHKIYQENEKL

-117 SLDKNFFHNYA
+117 SLNVHFFRNYA

-147 FRKRPERNY
+147 FKNREDQNY
-156 EFLRAMSWKGASYY
+156 YFLRAMSWKGSSYY
-170 QIWRLNRDNETLKK
+170 LIWKLNRDNETLKK

-198 HTPEELGLYGYALQN
+198 HTPEELGLYGYALQD
-213 LCLSAWTLNHI
+213 LCLSAWTLHHI

-239 LARNHTADELEVP
+239 LARTHTAVELEVP
-252 EKRRQ
+252 ETRRQ
-257 LWINSLKNRDL
+257 LWINRLKSRDL
-268 EIVRGIYL
+268 EIVKGIYL
-276 TNPDLI
+276 TNPELT
-282 EKEEGDA
+282 EKKEGEA
-289 LVKRVLSQYPDTVG
+289 LVKRVIRQYPDTVG
-303 LSTTSKL
+303 LSTSTKL
-310 NLIVMKLRMGEIRTR
+310 YLITMKLKMGEIRTR
-325 TALKEAKEIY
+325 AALKEAKEIY
-335 ETSIKPLTRQKIL
+335 ETQIKPLTQQKKL
-348 GEGAFNS
+348 GEGAFYS
-355 LMNHYPNLAFIVDTA
+355 LMNYYPNLAFIVDTA
-370 RVSVKYKKKCVRMFC
+370 RVSTNYKKKCVKMFC

-405 QTLEHVSTYPRLI
+405 QTLEDVSTDPRLI
-418 KYLSDEERIG
+418 KYLNDKERIG

-484 QLINFITRAALCHD
+484 QLIHFIIHAALCHD

-508 NNDYRQLCDEERR
+508 NNDYRQLSDEERR

-601 EKVMEELRE
+601 EKVMGELRE

-625 DIPELYNELERIAIY
+625 DIPELYKELERIAIY
-640 GWPDIYYEISLLS
+640 GWPDIYYEIYKNYM
-653 RLEIVGAEKARI
+653 R

>member
-1 MTNKIRK
+1 MINKIRK
-8 VILLIT
+8 AILLIT

-27 EFFVSE
+27 EFFVSK

-69 LRFFMTRSQK
+69 VRFFMTRSQN

-90 LNSIAD
+90 LNSIVD

-117 SLDKNFFHNYA
+117 SLNVHFFRNYA

-133 PFITNRVTDILIRN
+133 PFITNRISDILIRN
-147 FRKRPERNY
+147 FKNRQDQNY
-156 EFLRAMSWKGASYY
+156 NFLRAMGWKGASYY
-170 QIWRLNRDNETLKK
+170 QIWKLNGDNETLKK

-198 HTPEELGLYGYALQN
+198 HTPEELVLYGYALHD
-213 LCLSAWTLNHI
+213 LCLSAWTLHHI
-224 QPLKKLQERYEKLEE
+224 QPLKKLQERYEKLEI

-252 EKRRQ
+252 ESRRQ
-257 LWINSLKNRDL
+257 VWINRIKNRDL
-268 EIVRGIYL
+268 EIVSGIYL
-276 TNPDLI
+276 TNPELI
-282 EKEEGDA
+282 EKKEGDA
-289 LVKRVLSQYPDTVG
+289 LVRRVIRQYPDTVG
-303 LSTTSKL
+303 LSISSKL
-310 NLIVMKLRMGEIRTR
+310 DLIVMKLRIGEIQTR
-325 TALKEAKEIY
+325 TALKEARKIY
-335 ETSIKPLTRQKIL
+335 ETLIKPLTQQKAL
-348 GEGAFNS
+348 GADAFNS
-355 LMNHYPNLAFIVDTA
+355 LMSHYTDLAFIVDTA
-370 RVSVKYKKKCVRMFC
+370 RVSANYKKKHVKMFC

-405 QTLEHVSTYPRLI
+405 QTLEYVSTYPRLI

-452 EAMMKAIIRHQRE
+452 EAMMKAIIRHRRE

-471 GITSK
+471 GINSK

-541 YYHDTTLGHHKW
+541 YY
-553 YNGKGGYPS
+553 Y
-562 DFDNTKSPF
+562 DNH
-571 RFMIDIITLCDC
+571 
-583 MQAAT
+583 
-588 ERVGRNY
+588 
-595 KQEKSF
+595 
-601 EKVMEELRE
+601 
-610 GAGTRY
+610 AGT
-616 NPDLVKLID
+616 
-625 DIPELYNELERIAIY
+625 
-640 GWPDIYYEISLLS
+640 S
-653 RLEIVGAEKARI
+653 

>member
-1 MTNKIRK
+1 MINKIRK

-14 TILFAC
+14 AILFAC

-27 EFFVSE
+27 ELSVSK
-33 QSIPDFKFIFDKLS
+33 QSIPNFKFIFDKLS
-47 QNRITYNRYNDSIF
+47 QNRIIYNRYNDSIF

-69 LRFFMTRSQK
+69 IRFFMTRSRK
-79 NHKIYNENEKL
+79 NHKIYQENEKL

-96 YFETDMADT
+96 YFKTDMADT

-117 SLDKNFFHNYA
+117 SLNVHFFRNYA

-133 PFITNRVTDILIRN
+133 PFITNRITDILIRN
-147 FRKRPERNY
+147 FKNREDQNY
-156 EFLRAMSWKGASYY
+156 YFLRAMSWKGSSYY
-170 QIWRLNRDNETLKK
+170 QIWKLNRDNETLKK

-198 HTPEELGLYGYALQN
+198 HTPEELGLYGYALQD
-213 LCLSAWTLNHI
+213 LCLSVWTLHHI

-239 LARNHTADELEVP
+239 LARTHTADELEVP
-252 EKRRQ
+252 ETRRQ
-257 LWINSLKNRDL
+257 LWINRLKSRDL
-268 EIVRGIYL
+268 EIVKGIYL
-276 TNPDLI
+276 TNPELT
-282 EKEEGDA
+282 EKKEGEA
-289 LVKRVLSQYPDTVG
+289 LVKRVIRQYPDTVG
-303 LSTTSKL
+303 LSTSTKL
-310 NLIVMKLRMGEIRTR
+310 NLITMKLKMGEIRTR
-325 TALKEAKEIY
+325 AALKEAKEIY
-335 ETSIKPLTRQKIL
+335 ETQIKPLTQQKKL
-348 GEGAFNS
+348 GEGAFYS
-355 LMNHYPNLAFIVDTA
+355 LMNYYPNLAFIVDTA
-370 RVSVKYKKKCVRMFC
+370 RVSTNYKKKCVKMFC

-405 QTLEHVSTYPRLI
+405 QTLEDVSTDPRLI
-418 KYLSDEERIG
+418 KYLNDKERIG

-484 QLINFITRAALCHD
+484 QLIHFIIHAALCHD

-508 NNDYRQLCDEERR
+508 NNDYRQLSDEERR

-526 PRMGLKYLKISQKLK
+526 PRLGLKYLKISKELK

-562 DFDNTKSPF
+562 DFDNTKLPF

-601 EKVMEELRE
+601 EKVMGELRE

-625 DIPELYNELERIAIY
+625 DIPELYKELERIAIY
-640 GWPDIYYEISLLS
+640 GWPDIYYEIYKNYM
-653 RLEIVGAEKARI
+653 R

>member
-1 MTNKIRK
+1 MINKIRHI
-8 VILLIT
+8 ILLT
-14 TILFAC
+14 TIILFAC
-20 HLQVAGK
+20 HYPVAGK
-27 EFFVSE
+27 EYSASK
-33 QSIPDFKFIFDKLS
+33 QTIPDFKFIFDKLS

-69 LRFFMTRSQK
+69 IRFFMTRSQK
-79 NHKIYNENEKL
+79 NHQIYHENEKL
-90 LNSIAD
+90 LNSIVD
-96 YFETDMADT
+96 YFEPDMVDT
-105 TKETILPDAAYD
+105 TKECVLPDAAYD

-133 PFITNRVTDILIRN
+133 PFITNRIMDILIRN
-147 FRKRPERNY
+147 LRNRPDRNY
-156 EFLRAMSWKGASYY
+156 YFLRAMSWKGSSHY
-170 QIWRLNRDNETLKK
+170 QIWKLDRDVETLKK

-198 HTPEELGLYGYALQN
+198 RTPEELGLYGYALQD

-224 QPLKKLQERYEKLEE
+224 QPLKKLKERYEKLEI

-257 LWINSLKNRDL
+257 LWINSIKNRDL

-289 LVKRVLSQYPDTVG
+289 LVKRVIRQYPDTVG
-303 LSTTSKL
+303 LSITSKL
-310 NLIVMKLRMGEIRTR
+310 NLIVLKVRTGEIRTR
-325 TALKEAKEIY
+325 TALREAEEIY
-335 ETSIKPLTRQKIL
+335 ETLIKPLTKQKVL
-348 GEGAFNS
+348 GVGTFNS
-355 LMNHYPNLAFIVDTA
+355 LMNHYTNLAFIVDTA
-370 RVSVKYKKKCVRMFC
+370 RVSANYKKEHVRMFC

-405 QTLEHVSTYPRLI
+405 QTLELVSTNPRLI
-418 KYLSDEERIG
+418 KYLNDKDRIG

-452 EAMMKAIIRHQRE
+452 ESLMKGIIRHRKQ

-476 WQVRLHQR
+476 WQVRLHQS
-484 QLINFITRAALCHD
+484 QLIHFITRAALCHD

-508 NNDYRQLCDEERR
+508 NNDYRQLSDEERR

-526 PRMGLKYLKISQKLK
+526 PRMGQKYLKISKELRH
-541 YYHDTTLGHHKW
+541 YHDTTLGHHKW

-562 DFDNTKSPF
+562 DFDNTQSPY

-610 GAGTRY
+610 GAETRY

-640 GWPDIYYEISLLS
+640 GWPDIYYEIYKNYM
-653 RLEIVGAEKARI
+653 R

>member
-1 MTNKIRK
+1 MINKIRHI
-8 VILLIT
+8 ILLT
-14 TILFAC
+14 TIILFAC
-20 HLQVAGK
+20 HYPVAGK
-27 EFFVSE
+27 EYSASK
-33 QSIPDFKFIFDKLS
+33 QTIPDFKFIFDKLS

-61 SIHNHDEW
+61 RIHDHDQW
-69 LRFFMTRSQK
+69 VKFFMARSQK
-79 NHKIYNENEKL
+79 NHQIYHENERL

-96 YFETDMADT
+96 YFEPDMVDT
-105 TKETILPDAAYD
+105 TKECVLPDAAYD

-133 PFITNRVTDILIRN
+133 PFITNRIMDILIRN
-147 FRKRPERNY
+147 LRNRPDRNY
-156 EFLRAMSWKGASYY
+156 YFLRAMSWKGSSHY
-170 QIWRLNRDNETLKK
+170 QIWKLDRDVETLKK

-198 HTPEELGLYGYALQN
+198 HTPEELGLYGYALQD

-224 QPLKKLQERYEKLEE
+224 QPLKKLKERYEKLEI

-257 LWINSLKNRDL
+257 LWINSIKNRDL

-282 EKEEGDA
+282 EKKEGEA
-289 LVKRVLSQYPDTVG
+289 LVKRVIRQYPDTVG
-303 LSTTSKL
+303 LSITSKL
-310 NLIVMKLRMGEIRTR
+310 NLIVLKVRTGEIRTR
-325 TALKEAKEIY
+325 TALREAEEIY
-335 ETSIKPLTRQKIL
+335 ETLIKPLTKQKVL
-348 GEGAFNS
+348 GVGTFNS
-355 LMNHYPNLAFIVDTA
+355 LMNHYTNLAFIVDTA
-370 RVSVKYKKKCVRMFC
+370 RVSANYKKEHVRMFC

-405 QTLEHVSTYPRLI
+405 QTLELVSTNPRLI
-418 KYLSDEERIG
+418 KYLNDKDRIG

-452 EAMMKAIIRHQRE
+452 ESLMKGIIRHRKQ

-476 WQVRLHQR
+476 WQVRLHQS
-484 QLINFITRAALCHD
+484 QLIHFITRAALCHD

-508 NNDYRQLCDEERR
+508 NNDYRQLSDEERR

-562 DFDNTKSPF
+562 DFDNTQSPY

-625 DIPELYNELERIAIY
+625 DVPELYKELEMIAIY
-640 GWPDIYYEISLLS
+640 GWPDIYYEIYKNYM
-653 RLEIVGAEKARI
+653 R

>member
-1 MTNKIRK
+1 MINKIRHI
-8 VILLIT
+8 ILLT
-14 TILFAC
+14 TIILFAC
-20 HLQVAGK
+20 HHPVAGK
-27 EFFVSE
+27 EYSASK
-33 QSIPDFKFIFDKLS
+33 QTIPDFKFIFDKLS

-61 SIHNHDEW
+61 RIQDHDEW
-69 LRFFMTRSQK
+69 VRFFMTRSRK
-79 NHKIYNENEKL
+79 NHQIYHENEKL

-117 SLDKNFFHNYA
+117 SLDKNFFYNYA
-128 YALTD
+128 YALSD

-156 EFLRAMSWKGASYY
+156 EFLRAMSWKGSSYY

-184 AYDCIAYVADSAHC
+184 AYDCLAYVADSVHS
-198 HTPEELGLYGYALQN
+198 HTSELLGLYGYALQD
-213 LCLSAWTLNHI
+213 LCLPAWILNKI
-224 QPLKKLQERYEKLEE
+224 QPLEKLKERYEKLEI

-257 LWINSLKNRDL
+257 LWINSIKNRDL

-289 LVKRVLSQYPDTVG
+289 LVKRVIRQYPDTVG
-303 LSTTSKL
+303 LSITSKL
-310 NLIVMKLRMGEIRTR
+310 NLIVMKVRTGEIRTR
-325 TALKEAKEIY
+325 TALREAEEIY
-335 ETSIKPLTRQKIL
+335 ETLIKPLTKQKVL
-348 GEGAFNS
+348 GVGTFNS
-355 LMNHYPNLAFIVDTA
+355 LMNHYTNLAFIVDTA
-370 RVSVKYKKKCVRMFC
+370 RVSANYKKEHVKMFC

-405 QTLEHVSTYPRLI
+405 QTLELVSTNPRLI
-418 KYLSDEERIG
+418 KYLNDKDRIG

-452 EAMMKAIIRHQRE
+452 EALMKGIIRHRKQ

-476 WQVRLHQR
+476 WQVRLHQS
-484 QLINFITRAALCHD
+484 QLINFITQAALCHD
-498 IGKNS
+498 VGKNS

-508 NNDYRQLCDEERR
+508 NNDYRQLSDEERR

-526 PRMGLKYLKISQKLK
+526 PRMGLKYLKISKELR

-562 DFDNTKSPF
+562 DFDNTKSPY

-595 KQEKSF
+595 RQEKSF
-601 EKVMEELRE
+601 EKVMGELRE

-625 DIPELYNELERIAIY
+625 DVPELYKELEMIAIY
-640 GWPDIYYEISLLS
+640 GWPDIYYEIYKNYM
-653 RLEIVGAEKARI
+653 R

>member
-1 MTNKIRK
+1 MINKIRK

-27 EFFVSE
+27 ELFVSK
-33 QSIPDFKFIFDKLS
+33 QSIPDFKYIFDKLS
-47 QNRITYNRYNDSIF
+47 QNRIIYNRYNDSIF

-69 LRFFMTRSQK
+69 VRFFMTRSRK
-79 NHKIYNENEKL
+79 NHKIYQENEKL

-117 SLDKNFFHNYA
+117 SLNVHFFRNYA

-133 PFITNRVTDILIRN
+133 PFITNRITDILIRN
-147 FRKRPERNY
+147 FKNRQDQNY
-156 EFLRAMSWKGASYY
+156 YFLRTMSWKGSSYY
-170 QIWRLNRDNETLKK
+170 QIWRLNGDNETLKK

-198 HTPEELGLYGYALQN
+198 HTPEELGLYGYALQD
-213 LCLSAWTLNHI
+213 LCLSAWTLHHI

-239 LARNHTADELEVP
+239 LARNHTADQLEVP

-257 LWINSLKNRDL
+257 LWINRIKNRDL

-276 TNPDLI
+276 TNPELI
-282 EKEEGDA
+282 EKKEGDA
-289 LVKRVLSQYPDTVG
+289 LVRRVIRQYPDTVG
-303 LSTTSKL
+303 LSTSTKL
-310 NLIVMKLRMGEIRTR
+310 NLIVLKLKMGEIQTR
-325 TALKEAKEIY
+325 TALKEARGIY
-335 ETSIKPLTRQKIL
+335 ETLVKPLTRQKVL
-348 GEGAFNS
+348 GVNAFNS
-355 LMNHYPNLAFIVDTA
+355 LMSHYTDLAFIVDTA
-370 RVSVKYKKKCVRMFC
+370 RVSANCKKEYVKMFC

-395 KDQQNSTQYN
+395 KDQQTSTQYN
-405 QTLEHVSTYPRLI
+405 QTLENVSTNPRLI
-418 KYLSDEERIG
+418 KYLNDKERIG

-484 QLINFITRAALCHD
+484 QLIHFIIHAALCHD

-508 NNDYRQLCDEERR
+508 NNDYRQLSDEERR

-526 PRMGLKYLKISQKLK
+526 PRLGLKYLKISKELK
-541 YYHDTTLGHHKW
+541 YYHDTTLGHHK
-553 YNGKGGYPS
+553 
-562 DFDNTKSPF
+562 
-571 RFMIDIITLCDC
+571 
-583 MQAAT
+583 
-588 ERVGRNY
+588 
-595 KQEKSF
+595 
-601 EKVMEELRE
+601 
-610 GAGTRY
+610 
-616 NPDLVKLID
+616 
-625 DIPELYNELERIAIY
+625 
-640 GWPDIYYEISLLS
+640 
-653 RLEIVGAEKARI
+653 

>member
-1 MTNKIRK
+1 MINKIRK

-27 EFFVSE
+27 ELFVSK
-33 QSIPDFKFIFDKLS
+33 QSIPDFKYIFDKLS
-47 QNRITYNRYNDSIF
+47 QNRIIYNRYNDSIF

-69 LRFFMTRSQK
+69 VRFFMTRSRK
-79 NHKIYNENEKL
+79 NHKIYQENEKL

-117 SLDKNFFHNYA
+117 SLNVHFFRNYA

-147 FRKRPERNY
+147 FKNREDQNY
-156 EFLRAMSWKGASYY
+156 YFLRAMSWKGSSYY
-170 QIWRLNRDNETLKK
+170 QIWRLNGDNETLKK

-198 HTPEELGLYGYALQN
+198 HTPEELGLYGYALQD
-213 LCLSAWTLNHI
+213 LCLSAWTLHHI

-239 LARNHTADELEVP
+239 LARNHTADQLEVP

-257 LWINSLKNRDL
+257 LWINRIKNRDL

-276 TNPDLI
+276 TNPELI
-282 EKEEGDA
+282 EKKEGDA
-289 LVKRVLSQYPDTVG
+289 LVRRVIRQYPDTVG
-303 LSTTSKL
+303 LSTSTKL
-310 NLIVMKLRMGEIRTR
+310 NLIVLKLKMGEILTR
-325 TALKEAKEIY
+325 TALKEARGIY
-335 ETSIKPLTRQKIL
+335 ETLVKPLTRQKVL
-348 GEGAFNS
+348 GVNAFNS
-355 LMNHYPNLAFIVDTA
+355 LMSHYTDLAFIVDTA
-370 RVSVKYKKKCVRMFC
+370 RVSANCKKEYVKMFC

-395 KDQQNSTQYN
+395 KDQQTSTQYN
-405 QTLEHVSTYPRLI
+405 QTLENVSTNPRLI
-418 KYLSDEERIG
+418 KYLNDKERIG

-452 EAMMKAIIRHQRE
+452 EAMMKAIIRHRRE

-484 QLINFITRAALCHD
+484 QLIHFITRAALCHD

-508 NNDYRQLCDEERR
+508 NNDYRQLCDEERS

-541 YYHDTTLGHHKW
+541 YYHDTTLGHHK
-553 YNGKGGYPS
+553 
-562 DFDNTKSPF
+562 
-571 RFMIDIITLCDC
+571 
-583 MQAAT
+583 
-588 ERVGRNY
+588 
-595 KQEKSF
+595 
-601 EKVMEELRE
+601 
-610 GAGTRY
+610 
-616 NPDLVKLID
+616 
-625 DIPELYNELERIAIY
+625 
-640 GWPDIYYEISLLS
+640 
-653 RLEIVGAEKARI
+653 